1 MSEMSEKLVQ
11 FRLDADAL
19 DALRHFQPVMER
31 NFDPIV
37 EHFYAHIQSWD
48 GVSEVLN
55 NSKGIDALKNGQK
68 AHWLRL
74 FDCNFDNDYLEAA
87 QTVGR
92 IHEMVG
98 ISPQWYI
105 AGYNLIVDELL
116 NLVLQTYGKN
126 PKRAIPTCQ
135 AITSVAFMDLE
146 IAMSS
151 FVAHSSHTHTY
162 NAQSD
167 FADQLMDRSVNLSMS
182 VNEAAISNAS
192 ILYSIQEVDGETQ
205 AIASAIE
212 QMVMGF
218 QSISESNAEVSRAS
232 TEALGATQEGSQAT
246 HEAVE
251 TMDQIANA
259 VEASAERV
267 DELSHASHQIGEIV
281 ESIEKIASQT
291 NLLALN
297 ATIEA
302 ARAGEAG
309 KGFAVVAGEVKALA
323 DQTSRATDQ
332 IRERIENLRD
342 EMSQIVVSMKQGTEA
357 VSNGQTVM
365 KTVSSNMDAV
375 SQKIQL
381 ASQSMDQISHV
392 LDEQVAASDSI
403 NTSITGIAESS
414 AQNVEDVKS
423 NMVAMQ
429 SVEKMIGEQMDALV
443 DFDVPN
449 RIIRIAKSDHVI
461 WKKRLA
467 DMVAGLEGLNPDELA
482 DHTCCRLGKWYYS
495 EDAAPCQHHKA
506 FGELEDPHK
515 EVHAHGIQAVRL
527 FNNGDV
533 QGALDEIQ
541 KVETYSK
548 DVIRLLDELTASS

>member
-1 MSEMSEKLVQ
+1 MNEMREKLVQ

-19 DALRHFQPVMER
+19 DALRNFRSIMER
-31 NFDPIV
+31 NFDGII
-37 EHFYAHIQSWD
+37 EHFYTHIQQWD
-48 GVSEVLN
+48 GVSDVLN
-55 NSKGIDALKNGQK
+55 SSKGVDALKKEQK

-74 FDCNFDNDYLEAA
+74 FDCHFDDEYLEAA
-87 QTVGR
+87 KTIGR
-92 IHEMVG
+92 IHERVG

-116 NLVLQTYGKN
+116 GLVLQTYGKN

-146 IAMSS
+146 ITMSS
-151 FVAHSSHTHTY
+151 FVAQSSHTHTH

-192 ILYSIQEVDGETQ
+192 ILHSIQEVDGATQ
-205 AIASAIE
+205 AIAAAIE

-232 TEALGATQEGSQAT
+232 TEALEATQEGRQAT

-251 TMDQIANA
+251 TMDEIANA

-267 DELSHASHQIGEIV
+267 DELSQASHQIGEIV

-342 EMSQIVVSMKQGTEA
+342 EMSNIVVSMKQGTEA
-357 VSNGQTVM
+357 VGNGQSVM

-392 LDEQVAASDSI
+392 LDEQVDASDSI

-423 NMVAMQ
+423 NMIAMQ

-449 RIIRIAKSDHVI
+449 RIIRVAKSDHVI

-495 EDAAPCQHHKA
+495 EDSAACRHHQA
-506 FGELEDPHK
+506 FGALEDPHK
-515 EVHAHGIQAVRL
+515 KVHAHGIQAVRL
-527 FNNGDV
+527 FNDGDV